1 VGAKAVGNR
10 QNGNKQSVNQAMNQH
25 WPSCSCTTHKLT
37 HASTRNP
44 TCNKARTGNTVHA
57 VSCTVVGG
65 NLSQR
70 QSQLQL
76 SGSTHVPTNKQ
87 SRQPAAAPTPLE
99 QATHRRPGLLRG
111 EAASTIHTH
120 THKTH
125 TKHTHN
131 TQQAVQASGSRQHEG
146 QASQLCCH
154 THTYTHS
161 PLSSATYMQDAA
173 LARPDEDTLL
183 QR

>member
-1 VGAKAVGNR
+1 MGAKAVGNR

-125 TKHTHN
+125 TQHTASCASLR
-131 TQQAVQASGSRQHEG
+131 QQAARGSGVP
-146 QASQLCCH
+146 ALLP
-154 THTYTHS
+154 HTYIHTEPSFKCNIH
-161 PLSSATYMQDAA
+161 
-173 LARPDEDTLL
+173 ARCCASTA
-183 QR
+183 